1 MPALL
6 QRALLVLLVAALVA
20 VPFVP
25 HFVYPVFVM
34 KVMCFALFACAY
46 NLLLGHTGIVSFGH
60 AAFFGSAAYV
70 TGYALREL
78 ALPTEI
84 GLLAGV
90 AAATGLGALFGVLAI
105 RRQGIYLAMITLA
118 LAQMVY
124 FIFLQTPFTGAE
136 DGMQQIPRGT
146 LFGVVDLQSD
156 FNLYFVV
163 LVCIGA
169 GLWLVHRVV
178 NSPFG
183 EVLRAI
189 REHEPRAR
197 SLGYAVDRYKIL
209 AFALSAGL
217 SGLAGSLK
225 CVVFRLAA
233 LTDVH
238 WHMSGDVILMT
249 LLGGMNS
256 VFGPAIGAVLISA
269 LHHYFD
275 ALGAWVTVSV
285 GLIFILCVLVFRRGI
300 VGELRHMLLQ
310 RSGIGAPAAAP
321 REFKESQH
329 API

>member
-1 MPALL
+1 MLLLLKRSLIMAVLAALL
-6 QRALLVLLVAALVA
+6 A

-25 HFVYPVFVM
+25 HLIYPVFVM

-60 AAFFGSAAYV
+60 AAFFGTAAYI
-70 TGYALREL
+70 TGYAMREL
-78 ALPTEI
+78 GLPPEI
-84 GLLAGV
+84 GIAAGV
-90 AAATGLGALFGVLAI
+90 IGSAALGAVIGGLAI

-124 FIFLQTPFTGAE
+124 FVFLQAEFTGAE
-136 DGMQQIPRGT
+136 DGMQQIPRGV
-146 LFGVVDLQSD
+146 LFGLINLSSD
-156 FNLYFVV
+156 FNLFYVV
-163 LVCIGA
+163 MALVGA
-169 GLWLVHRVV
+169 GLWLVHRIV

-197 SLGYAVDRYKIL
+197 SLGYAIEKYKIL

-225 CVVFRLAA
+225 CIVFQLAA

-238 WHMSGDVILMT
+238 WHMSGEVILMT
-249 LLGGMNS
+249 LLGGMS
-256 VFGPAIGAVLISA
+256 TVFGPAIGAVLVSA

-275 ALGAWVTVSV
+275 ALGAWVTIVT
-285 GLIFILCVLVFRRGI
+285 GLIFISCVLVFRRG
-300 VGELRHMLLQ
+300 VAGQLHHMLQEQ
-310 RSGIGAPAAAP
+310 RPTAPSAGG
-321 REFKESQH
+321 RDLKEGQH
-329 API
+329 APV